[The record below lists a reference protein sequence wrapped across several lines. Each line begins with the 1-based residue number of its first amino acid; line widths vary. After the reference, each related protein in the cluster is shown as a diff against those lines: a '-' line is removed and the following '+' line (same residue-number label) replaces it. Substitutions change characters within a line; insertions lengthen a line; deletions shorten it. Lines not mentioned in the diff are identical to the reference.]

1 MSDDSTS
8 SNSSAHNHSMA
19 ASPTDT
25 RTQPRRFEPI
35 TQDHGDDDGNGEST
49 NTPGTIRRNRPPA
62 ISTSRADIYGMFSS
76 HSRDMLLT
84 VSKAPWILTILQ
96 KNPLPRANR
105 RLDRMRVTKIYK
117 ALLRWLT
124 SKYSP
129 PNPYH
134 Q

>member
-1 MSDDSTS
+1 MSDDSIS
-8 SNSSAHNHSMA
+8 SNSSAHNHPTA

-35 TQDHGDDDGNGEST
+35 TQDQGDDDGNGEST

-62 ISTSRADIYGMFSS
+62 ISTSRADIYGMFSF

-84 VSKAPWILTILQ
+84 VSKAPCILTILR
-96 KNPLPRANR
+96 KNLLPRANR
-105 RLDRMRVTKIYK
+105 RLDRMRVAKIYK
-117 ALLRWLT
+117 ALQRWLT
-124 SKYSP
+124 SRYSP